1 MILDVGYYS
10 LAFQS
15 IKMYWYAQLW
25 WWWTLGLC
33 FAVVFLLGFFSSW
46 LTHSFLLIIFLKKS
60 LQLIFYRP
68 IYYWIAFQWL
78 LDSLNTFLPLCIT
91 KQLLI
96 FNILHHLLKI
106 WKIFFPHQPY
116 RLALFL
122 HGNDKAS

>member
-46 LTHSFLLIIFLKKS
+46 LTHSSLLIIFLKKS

>member
-10 LAFQS
+10 LAFQKHQDVL
-15 IKMYWYAQLW
+15 ILPVMMMMDFG
-25 WWWTLGLC
+25 TLLC
-33 FAVVFLLGFFSSW
+33 CSVFTRLFSSW

-91 KQLLI
+91 KQLFI

-106 WKIFFPHQPY
+106 WKMFFPHQPY